1 MIKLN
6 KEQRGI
12 ICDRI
17 CKEVS
22 EKCSKTT
29 ITEKEKKE
37 VIKNMKSEDLDK
49 IVKLQKA
56 LQIFEEYS
64 STINIIDKSLKDIY
78 EDIRRSYENI
88 LYYKDIVQRIKNEI
102 DHTIHNSAYEQG
114 IIYNINTS
122 ILYGEVREILILST
136 IESTDLKNMIN
147 DITKELIKKYSKR
160 ENTQKK

>member
-12 ICDRI
+12 ICNRI

-29 ITEKEKKE
+29 ITEKEEKE

-49 IVKLQKA
+49 LVKLQKA
-56 LQIFEEYS
+56 LQLFEGYS
-64 STINIIDKSLKDIY
+64 TTINIIDKSLKSISEY
-78 EDIRRSYENI
+78 IRRSYENVW
-88 LYYKDIVQRIKNEI
+88 YYGDIVQRIKNEI
-102 DHTIHNSAYEQG
+102 NHIIRNNAFDQG

-122 ILYGEVREILILST
+122 LLYEEVREILILST
-136 IESTDLKNMIN
+136 IESTDLKDMISN
-147 DITKELIKKYSKR
+147 ITKELIKKYSKKK
-160 ENTQKK
+160 NTHKK